1 MFVLHL
7 FRQFSPFTVL
17 ILIISTLL
25 LKFQALL
32 HPVMPEAL
40 ANQFVFDYIL
50 NTLFFFFHDNKTM
63 FTALAIFM
71 LLLQALYVNYI
82 SIRHKLFLHN
92 TYLPAFSYLLL
103 TSFHP
108 AMNMFS
114 APLIANWA
122 VLGCVNLILGFNQ
135 TSQPRKQIFNAAFI
149 LSLAVIVFPQSIV
162 FFILFLLSLALL
174 RPLNLG
180 EWTVG
185 MMGILT
191 PLYLLAGLLFLFDRV
206 SLLDTLIKWHSISIP
221 YIIRPVYFFSAVVGV
236 SLLILIGL
244 VLLQTQVA
252 KLTVYV
258 RRAWGVVIMY
268 LILGMSVMLLSISSS
283 TSAFLFLMPSVAFI
297 ITQCFVVEKRKW
309 FSNFAF
315 YFSVIL
321 LIFCQLAFTHQST

>member
-1 MFVLHL
+1 MLHL

-17 ILIISTLL
+17 ILIISALL
-25 LKFQALL
+25 LKFQALS

-50 NTLFFFFHDNKTM
+50 RALSFVFHDNKIM
-63 FTALAIFM
+63 FTALAITM
-71 LLLQALYVNYI
+71 LLLQALYINYI
-82 SIRHKLFLHN
+82 SVRHKLFYLN

-108 AMNMFS
+108 AMSTFS

-122 VLGCVNLILGFNQ
+122 LLGCVYLMLGFNQ

-149 LSLAVIVFPQSIV
+149 LSLAVIVYPPAIV

-174 RPLNLG
+174 RPLNIG

-185 MMGILT
+185 LMGILT
-191 PLYLLAGLLFLFDRV
+191 PLYLLAGLLFLFDRF
-206 SLLDTLIKWHSISIP
+206 SLLATLIEWHSISIP
-221 YIIRPVYFFSAVVGV
+221 PIIQPVYFFSAVVGV

-258 RRAWGVVIMY
+258 RRAWGV
-268 LILGMSVMLLSISSS
+268 LILYLVFGISVMLLSISN
-283 TSAFLFLMPSVAFI
+283 SATGFLFIMPSVALM
-297 ITQCFVVEKRKW
+297 ITQCYVVEKRKW

-321 LIFCQLAFTHQST
+321 LIFCQLALTQQST